1 MVTHVKENTNKGNH
15 AQHLKYENKVPIKYF
30 GNQDIY
36 FSCNKENIKTYKE
49 KLHEV
54 WEMTWNEENLI
65 YLVCSESPLLTPLN
79 MSYIDSS

>member
-54 WEMTWNEENLI
+54 
-65 YLVCSESPLLTPLN
+65 
-79 MSYIDSS
+79 